1 MCSFEVKWSKLRD
14 PVSPH
19 MIQMDHGDETDE
31 LFLMMMMTMVIVIVI
46 MMITGPSGPNV
57 AEQFQLPQI
66 LLLVP
71 SPIPS
76 PGYDSDHRYDDV

>member
-1 MCSFEVKWSKLRD
+1 
-14 PVSPH
+14 
-19 MIQMDHGDETDE
+19 MDHGDKTDE
-31 LFLMMMMTMVIVIVI
+31 LFLMMMMMMMVMVIVI

-76 PGYDSDHRYDDV
+76 PGYDSDHRYDDDHVDQGNCDLIANDY